1 MTRDERQEQ
10 YELRRRSRLLGLAI
24 DQSLRGVQ
32 NIITFSDPKF
42 WDNNSEWASIV
53 SKAEDILVDL
63 MALERKMDAIN
74 PEIYATLLGKS
85 QETKDVTDTPQSSDS
100 QGIQ

>member
-42 WDNNSEWASIV
+42 WDNNIEWASIKN
-53 SKAEDILVDL
+53 KAEDILVDL
-63 MALERKMDAIN
+63 MALERKLDAIN
-74 PEIYATLLGKS
+74 PEIYSTLLSLS
-85 QETKDVTDTPQSSDS
+85 QENKNVTDTPQSSDS

>member
-1 MTRDERQEQ
+1 MNRDERQEQ

-32 NIITFSDPKF
+32 NIVLFSDPKF
-42 WDNNSEWASIV
+42 WDNNLEWASI
-53 SKAEDILVDL
+53 KDQAENILVTL
-63 MALERKMDAIN
+63 MALERKLDTIN
-74 PEIYATLLGKS
+74 PEIYSTLLS
-85 QETKDVTDTPQSSDS
+85 SPQENKNVTDTPQSSDS